1 MDGRLH
7 MQRFRCPGVRRFR
20 RRANRHGLLA
30 ALLAGLVIGASA
42 AVGAAGEMTFLRL
55 TPAQY
60 QRAIHEIFGPS
71 IQVDLG
77 TTVLGV
83 RDRGLLALGA
93 RRSTLSAA
101 EIERYEALAQQI
113 AAQVTDPAR
122 RATLIGCRPPAEHAP
137 DDACAARFVT
147 RAGRFLFRRPL
158 TADETD
164 LYVAVARTAAET
176 LGDYYG
182 GLRAALAG
190 MLVAPEFLFRV
201 EQSETDP
208 ADPDRL
214 RLDAWSRASRLSF
227 FLWDRAPDG
236 LLLDAAESGEL
247 LTQKGLDLQVER
259 LLASPRV
266 EQGLRAFFADML
278 QFDRFA
284 TLSIDSSLFPRFTKN
299 VEDDAREQT
308 LRTVVDH
315 LLTRNR
321 DYRDLFVSRD
331 TFLTPPLAAIYGVP
345 LPRSQELGGAVPWVP
360 YRFPEG
366 DSHVGLLAQV
376 SFLALHSH
384 PGRSSPTLRG
394 QAVQEIFL
402 CQRVPPPPPDVD
414 FSLLQDTY
422 NPDFRTTRDRL
433 REHRENPAC
442 ASCHNLTDP
451 IGLTLEVFDA
461 AGGYRTTENG
471 APIDTSG
478 ELNGRTYAGPP
489 GLAAAL
495 RDESRA
501 TSCFIERAFS
511 YGTARMPTDDERAW
525 LVDVQAELTDSGLQ
539 WRDLMRRIAR
549 KPDFYTVVPSADRP
563 VGSR

>member
-1 MDGRLH
+1 M
-7 MQRFRCPGVRRFR
+7 RRFPR
-20 RRANRHGLLA
+20 LP
-30 ALLAGLVIGASA
+30 ALLAGLIVGASA
-42 AVGAAGEMTFLRL
+42 AASAAEELTFVRV

-71 IQVDLG
+71 IRVDG
-77 TTVLGV
+77 SAGVLGV
-83 RDRGLLALGA
+83 RDRGLLAVGA

-101 EIERYEALAQQI
+101 ELERYEALAQQV

-122 RATLIGCRPPAEHAP
+122 RATLIACRPAADDAP
-137 DDACAARFVT
+137 DDACAARFVA

-158 TADETD
+158 TGGETD

-176 LGDYYG
+176 LDDYYA

-201 EQSETDP
+201 EHSEPDP
-208 ADPDRL
+208 EDPGRL

-227 FLWDRAPDG
+227 FLWDSAPDH

-247 LTQKGLDLQVER
+247 LSRNGLDRQVER
-259 LLASPRV
+259 LLASPRA
-266 EQGLRAFFADML
+266 EHGLRAFFSDML

-308 LRTVVDH
+308 LRTVADH
-315 LLTRNR
+315 LLNRNR
-321 DYRDLFVSRD
+321 DYRDLFVTRD

-366 DSHVGLLAQV
+366 DSHVGLLGQV
-376 SFLALHSH
+376 SFLAMHSH

-394 QAVQEIFL
+394 QAVQQIFL
-402 CQRVPPPPPDVD
+402 CRTVPPPPPDVD

-433 REHRENPAC
+433 AEHRRNPAC

-471 APIDTSG
+471 APIDASG
-478 ELNGRTYAGPP
+478 ALNGRTYKGPP
-489 GLAAAL
+489 GLAEAL
-495 RDESRA
+495 RDEPRA
-501 TSCFIERAFS
+501 ASCFIERAFS
-511 YGTARMPTDDERAW
+511 YGAARPPTDGERAW
-525 LVDVQAELTDSGLQ
+525 LAVVQADLLKRGVK

-549 KPDFYTVVPSADRP
+549 HPDFYTVVPGAS
-563 VGSR
+563 

>member
-1 MDGRLH
+1 M
-7 MQRFRCPGVRRFR
+7 RRFR
-20 RRANRHGLLA
+20 RLA
-30 ALLAGLVIGASA
+30 ALLAGLVIGAPA
-42 AVGAAGEMTFLRL
+42 VVGAAGEMTFLRL

-60 QRAIHEIFGPS
+60 QRAIHEIFGPDV
-71 IQVDLG
+71 QVDDG
-77 TTVLGV
+77 AAVLGV

-101 EIERYEALAQQI
+101 EIERFEALAQRV
-113 AAQVTDPAR
+113 AEQVTDPSR
-122 RATLIGCRPPAEHAP
+122 RATLIGCRPPASDAP
-137 DDACAARFVT
+137 DDACAERFVT

-158 TADETD
+158 TGDETG

-201 EQSETDP
+201 ERSEADP
-208 ADPDRL
+208 ADPRKL

-227 FLWDRAPDG
+227 FLWDSGPDAP
-236 LLLDAAESGEL
+236 LLDAAESGEL
-247 LTQKGLDLQVER
+247 LTRAGLDRQVER
-259 LLASPRV
+259 LLASPRI
-266 EQGLRAFFADML
+266 EQGLRAFFADLL

-308 LRTVVDH
+308 LRTVADH
-315 LLTRNR
+315 LLHRNR
-321 DYRDLFVSRD
+321 DYRDLFVTRD

-394 QAVQEIFL
+394 QAVREIFL

-433 REHRENPAC
+433 AEHRENPAC

-451 IGLTLEVFDA
+451 VGLTLEVFDA
-461 AGGYRTTENG
+461 SGGYRTTENG

-478 ELNGRTYAGPP
+478 ELNGRTYEGPP
-489 GLAAAL
+489 GLGQAL
-495 RDESRA
+495 RDEPRA
-501 TSCFIERAFS
+501 ASCFVERAFS
-511 YGTARMPTDDERAW
+511 YGAARMPTDDERAW
-525 LVDVQAELTDSGLQ
+525 LADVQAELAERGVK
-539 WRDLMRRIAR
+539 WRTLMRRIAR
-549 KPDFYTVVPSADRP
+549 HPDFYTVAPGAE
-563 VGSR
+563 

>member
-1 MDGRLH
+1 M
-7 MQRFRCPGVRRFR
+7 RRFPR
-20 RRANRHGLLA
+20 LP
-30 ALLAGLVIGASA
+30 ALLAGLVVGVSAVSSA
-42 AVGAAGEMTFLRL
+42 AEELTFVRL
-55 TPAQY
+55 TPAQH
-60 QRAIHEIFGPS
+60 QRAIHDVFGPG
-71 IQVDLG
+71 IRVDG
-77 TTVLGV
+77 SAEALGV

-101 EIERYEALAQQI
+101 ELERYEALAQQV
-113 AAQVTDPAR
+113 AAQVTEPAR
-122 RATLIGCRPPAEHAP
+122 RATLIACRPAADDAP
-137 DDACAARFVT
+137 DDVCAARFVA

-158 TADETD
+158 TGGETD
-164 LYVAVARTAAET
+164 LYVAVARTAADT
-176 LGDYYG
+176 LDDYYA

-201 EQSETDP
+201 ERSEPDP
-208 ADPDRL
+208 GDPGRL

-227 FLWDRAPDG
+227 FLWDSAPDH
-236 LLLDAAESGEL
+236 LLLDAAESGGL
-247 LTQKGLDLQVER
+247 LSPEGLDRQVER
-259 LLASPRV
+259 LLASPRA
-266 EQGLRAFFADML
+266 ERGLRAFFSDL
-278 QFDRFA
+278 LELDRFA

-308 LRTVVDH
+308 LRTIADH
-315 LLTRNR
+315 LLNRNR
-321 DYRDLFVSRD
+321 DYRDLFVTRD

-366 DSHVGLLAQV
+366 GSHVGLLGQV

-394 QAVQEIFL
+394 QAVQQIFL
-402 CQRVPPPPPDVD
+402 CRTVPPPPPDVD

-433 REHRENPAC
+433 AEHRRNPAC

-471 APIDTSG
+471 APIDAG
-478 ELNGRTYAGPP
+478 GALNGRTYAGPA
-489 GLAAAL
+489 GLAEAL
-495 RDESRA
+495 RDEPRA
-501 TSCFIERAFS
+501 ASCFIERTFS
-511 YGTARMPTDDERAW
+511 YGAARPPTDGERAW
-525 LVDVQAELTDSGLQ
+525 LADVQAELVERGVK
-539 WRDLMRRIAR
+539 WRDLVRRIAR
-549 KPDFYTVVPSADRP
+549 HPDFYTVVPGAS
-563 VGSR
+563 

>member
-1 MDGRLH
+1 M
-7 MQRFRCPGVRRFR
+7 RRFPR
-20 RRANRHGLLA
+20 LP
-30 ALLAGLVIGASA
+30 ALLAGLIVGASA
-42 AVGAAGEMTFLRL
+42 AASAAEELTFVRV

-71 IQVDLG
+71 IRVDG
-77 TTVLGV
+77 SAGVLGV
-83 RDRGLLALGA
+83 RDRGLLAVGA

-101 EIERYEALAQQI
+101 ELERYEALAQQV

-122 RATLIGCRPPAEHAP
+122 RATLIACRPAADDAP
-137 DDACAARFVT
+137 DDACAARFVA

-158 TADETD
+158 TGGETD

-176 LGDYYG
+176 LDDYYA

-201 EQSETDP
+201 EHSEPDP
-208 ADPDRL
+208 EDPGRL

-227 FLWDRAPDG
+227 FLWDSAPDH

-247 LTQKGLDLQVER
+247 LSRNGLDRQVER
-259 LLASPRV
+259 LLASPRA
-266 EQGLRAFFADML
+266 EHGLRAFFSDML

-284 TLSIDSSLFPRFTKN
+284 TLSIDSGLFPRFTKN

-308 LRTVVDH
+308 LRTVADH
-315 LLTRNR
+315 LLNRNR
-321 DYRDLFVSRD
+321 DYRDLFVTRD

-366 DSHVGLLAQV
+366 DSHVGLLGQV
-376 SFLALHSH
+376 SFLAMHSH

-394 QAVQEIFL
+394 QAVQQIFL
-402 CQRVPPPPPDVD
+402 CRTVPPPPPDVD

-433 REHRENPAC
+433 AEHRRNPAC

-471 APIDTSG
+471 APIDASG
-478 ELNGRTYAGPP
+478 ALNGRTYKGPP
-489 GLAAAL
+489 GLAEAL
-495 RDESRA
+495 RDEPRA
-501 TSCFIERAFS
+501 ASCFIERAFS
-511 YGTARMPTDDERAW
+511 YGAARPPTDGERAW
-525 LVDVQAELTDSGLQ
+525 LAVVQADLLERGVK

-549 KPDFYTVVPSADRP
+549 HPDFYTVVPGAS
-563 VGSR
+563 

>member
-1 MDGRLH
+1 M
-7 MQRFRCPGVRRFR
+7 RRFR
-20 RRANRHGLLA
+20 RLP
-30 ALLAGLVIGASA
+30 ALLAGLLLGASA
-42 AVGAAGEMTFLRL
+42 ASTAAGELTFLRL

-60 QRAIHEIFGPS
+60 QRAVHEIFGPG
-71 IQVDLG
+71 IRVDDG
-77 TTVLGV
+77 TAAPGV

-93 RRSTLSAA
+93 RKSTLSAA
-101 EIERYEALAQQI
+101 ELERFEALAQRI

-122 RATLIGCRPPAEHAP
+122 RATLVECRPAADHAP
-137 DDACAARFVT
+137 DDVCAARFVT

-158 TADETD
+158 TGAETG
-164 LYVAVARTAAET
+164 LYVAVARSAART
-176 LGDYYG
+176 FGDYYG

-201 EQSETDP
+201 EHGEPDP
-208 ADPDRL
+208 AHPGRL

-227 FLWDRAPDG
+227 FLWDSPPDR

-247 LTQKGLDLQVER
+247 LSAEGLDRQVER
-259 LLASPRV
+259 LLASPRA
-266 EQGLRAFFADML
+266 EHGLRAFFSDML

-308 LRTVVDH
+308 LRTVADH
-315 LLTRNR
+315 LLRRNR
-321 DYRDLFVSRD
+321 GYRDLFVSRD

-394 QAVQEIFL
+394 QAVREIFL

-422 NPDFRTTRDRL
+422 NPDFRTTRERL
-433 REHRENPAC
+433 AEHRRNPMC
-442 ASCHNLTDP
+442 ASCHDLTDP

-478 ELNGRTYAGPP
+478 ELNGRTYAGPA

-495 RDESRA
+495 RDEPRA
-501 TSCFIERAFS
+501 ASCFIERAYS
-511 YGTARMPTDDERAW
+511 YGAARPPTDGERDW
-525 LVDVQAELTDSGLQ
+525 LARVQSELAAGGVK

-549 KPDFYTVVPSADRP
+549 HPDFYTAVPGAS
-563 VGSR
+563 

>member
-1 MDGRLH
+1 MDGR
-7 MQRFRCPGVRRFR
+7 MYMRRFR
-20 RRANRHGLLA
+20 RQAALA
-30 ALLAGLVIGASA
+30 ALLVGLILGASA

-71 IQVDLG
+71 IQVDHG

-101 EIERYEALAQQI
+101 EIERFEALAQQI
-113 AAQVTDPAR
+113 AAQVTDPSR
-122 RATLIGCRPPAEHAP
+122 RATLIECRPKADDAP
-137 DDACAARFVT
+137 DDACAARFIT

-158 TADETD
+158 TDDETGR
-164 LYVAVARTAAET
+164 YVAVARIAAQT

-201 EQSETDP
+201 EHSEADP
-208 ADPDRL
+208 ADAGRL

-227 FLWDRAPDG
+227 FLWDSAPDG

-247 LTQKGLDLQVER
+247 LTREGLDRQVER

-266 EQGLRAFFADML
+266 EQGLRAFFSDML

-308 LRTVVDH
+308 LRTIVDH
-315 LLTRNR
+315 LLTRDR

-360 YRFPEG
+360 YRFPED

-402 CQRVPPPPPDVD
+402 CRWVPPPPPDVD

-461 AGGYRTTENG
+461 SGGYRTTENG

-489 GLAAAL
+489 GLGQAL
-495 RDESRA
+495 RDEPRA
-501 TSCFIERAFS
+501 ASCFVERAFS
-511 YGTARMPTDDERAW
+511 YGSARMPTDDERAW
-525 LVDVQAELTDSGLQ
+525 LADVQTELGDDGLQ
-539 WRDLMRRIAR
+539 WRALMRRIAR
-549 KPDFYTVVPSADRP
+549 NPNFYTVVAGAS
-563 VGSR
+563 

>member
-1 MDGRLH
+1 MDGTMH
-7 MQRFRCPGVRRFR
+7 MRWLRRRGVRGSRSR
-20 RRANRHGLLA
+20 VRHCYGLPA
-30 ALLAGLVIGASA
+30 ALLAGLILGASA
-42 AVGAAGEMTFLRL
+42 AVGAAGEMTLLRL

-60 QRAIHEIFGPS
+60 QRAIHEIFGPDV
-71 IQVDLG
+71 QVDHG

-101 EIERYEALAQQI
+101 EIERFEALAQRI
-113 AAQVTDPAR
+113 AAQVTDASR
-122 RATLIGCRPPAEHAP
+122 RATLIGCRPTAEDAP

-158 TADETD
+158 TADETG

-201 EQSETDP
+201 EHGEPDP
-208 ADPDRL
+208 ADAGTL

-227 FLWDRAPDG
+227 FLWDSAPDA

-247 LTQKGLDLQVER
+247 LTQAGLDRQVER

-266 EQGLRAFFADML
+266 EQGLRAFFSDML

-308 LRTVVDH
+308 LRTVADH
-315 LLTRNR
+315 LLNRNG

-360 YRFPEG
+360 YRFPEE

-402 CQRVPPPPPDVD
+402 CRRVPPPPPDVD

-471 APIDTSG
+471 APIDASG
-478 ELNGRTYAGPP
+478 ELNGRAYAGPP
-489 GLAAAL
+489 GLGQAL
-495 RDESRA
+495 RDEPRA
-501 TSCFIERAFS
+501 ASCFVERAFA
-511 YGTARMPTDDERAW
+511 YGAARMPTDDERSW
-525 LVDVQAELTDSGLQ
+525 LADVQAELGDAGLQ
-539 WRDLMRRIAR
+539 WRALMRRIAR
-549 KPDFYTVVPSADRP
+549 NPDFYTVVPGAS
-563 VGSR
+563 

>member
-1 MDGRLH
+1 MDGRMH
-7 MQRFRCPGVRRFR
+7 MRRFR
-20 RRANRHGLLA
+20 RLA
-30 ALLAGLVIGASA
+30 ALLVGLILGASA
-42 AVGAAGEMTFLRL
+42 VVGAAGEMTFLRL

-71 IQVDLG
+71 IRVDDG
-77 TTVLGV
+77 ATVLGV

-101 EIERYEALAQQI
+101 ELERYEALAQQV
-113 AAQVTDPAR
+113 AAQVTAPAR
-122 RATLIGCRPPAEHAP
+122 RATLIQCRPAADDAP

-158 TADETD
+158 TGDETG
-164 LYVAVARTAAET
+164 LYVAVAHPAART

-201 EQSETDP
+201 EHSEPDP
-208 ADPDRL
+208 ADPEML
-214 RLDAWSRASRLSF
+214 RLEAWSRASRLSF
-227 FLWDRAPDG
+227 FLWDSAPDG

-247 LTQKGLDLQVER
+247 LSREGLERQVER

-266 EQGLRAFFADML
+266 EHGLRAFFADML

-308 LRTVVDH
+308 LRTVADH
-315 LLTRNR
+315 LLNRNR

-345 LPRSQELGGAVPWVP
+345 LVRSQELGGAVPWVP
-360 YRFPEG
+360 YRFPEA

-394 QAVQEIFL
+394 QAVREIFL

-433 REHRENPAC
+433 AEHRENPAC

-478 ELNGRTYAGPP
+478 ELNGRTYDGPAGL
-489 GLAAAL
+489 GEAL
-495 RDESRA
+495 RDEPRA
-501 TSCFIERAFS
+501 TSCFVERAFS
-511 YGTARMPTDDERAW
+511 YGAARTPTDDERVW
-525 LVDVQAELTDSGLQ
+525 LAGVQSELADGGVK
-539 WRDLMRRIAR
+539 WRALMRRIAQN
-549 KPDFYTVVPSADRP
+549 PDFYTVVPGRS
-563 VGSR
+563 

>member
-1 MDGRLH
+1 MRW
-7 MQRFRCPGVRRFR
+7 FR
-20 RRANRHGLLA
+20 RLP
-30 ALLAGLVIGASA
+30 ALVAGLILGASA
-42 AVGAAGEMTFLRL
+42 ASSAAGEMTLLRL

-60 QRAIHEIFGPS
+60 QRAIHEIFGPG
-71 IQVDLG
+71 IQVDG
-77 TTVLGV
+77 SAAVLGV

-93 RRSTLSAA
+93 RRNTLSAA
-101 EIERYEALAQQI
+101 ELERYEALAQRV

-122 RATLIGCRPPAEHAP
+122 RATLIACRPKEEDTP
-137 DDACAARFVT
+137 DDACAGRFVA

-158 TADETD
+158 TGDETD

-201 EQSETDP
+201 EHSEP
-208 ADPDRL
+208 DPDDPGKL
-214 RLDAWSRASRLSF
+214 RLDAWSRASRLGF
-227 FLWDRAPDG
+227 FLWDSAPDG

-247 LTQKGLDLQVER
+247 LTSEGLIRQVER

-266 EQGLRAFFADML
+266 EQGLRAFFSDML

-308 LRTVVDH
+308 LRTVADH
-315 LLTRNR
+315 LLHRNR

-331 TFLTPPLAAIYGVP
+331 TFLTPPLAAIYGAP
-345 LPRSQELGGAVPWVP
+345 LPRSQELGGAVPWTP

-394 QAVQEIFL
+394 QAVREIFL

-433 REHRENPAC
+433 AEHRENPAC

-478 ELNGRTYAGPP
+478 ELDGRSYAGPP
-489 GLAAAL
+489 GLAEAL
-495 RDESRA
+495 RDEPRA
-501 TSCFIERAFS
+501 ASCFIERAFS
-511 YGTARMPTDDERAW
+511 YGAARTPTDDEREW
-525 LVDVQAELTDSGLQ
+525 LADVQAELADSGVK
-539 WRDLMRRIAR
+539 WRALMRRIAQH
-549 KPDFYTVVPSADRP
+549 PDFYTVVPGAS
-563 VGSR
+563 

>member
-1 MDGRLH
+1 MNGKRQMLG
-7 MQRFRCPGVRRFR
+7 F
-20 RRANRHGLLA
+20 LA
-30 ALLAGLVIGASA
+30 ALLAGPVLGGSA
-42 AVGAAGEMTFLRL
+42 ALSAAEEMTFLRL

-71 IQVDLG
+71 IQVDDG
-77 TTVLGV
+77 AMVLGV
-83 RDRGLLALGA
+83 RDDGLLALGA

-101 EIERYEALAQQI
+101 ELERYEGLAQQI
-113 AAQVTDPAR
+113 AEQVTDPGR
-122 RATLIGCRPPAEHAP
+122 RSTLIQCRPEADDAP
-137 DDACAARFVT
+137 DDACAGQFVT
-147 RAGRFLFRRPL
+147 RAGRFLFRRPV
-158 TADETD
+158 TASETD
-164 LYVAVARTAAET
+164 RYVAVAHTAAET
-176 LGDYYG
+176 LGDYYS

-201 EQSETDP
+201 EQSEP
-208 ADPDRL
+208 DPDGSGEL
-214 RLDAWSRASRLSF
+214 RLDVWSRASRLSF
-227 FLWDRAPDG
+227 FLWDSPPDG
-236 LLLDAAESGEL
+236 PLLDAAESGAL
-247 LTQKGLDLQVER
+247 LAREGLDSQIER
-259 LLASPRV
+259 MLTSPRV
-266 EQGLRAFFADML
+266 EQGLRAFFSDML

-284 TLSIDSSLFPRFTKN
+284 TLSIDSTLYPRFTKN

-308 LRTVVDH
+308 LRTIADH
-315 LLTRNR
+315 LLHRNR
-321 DYRDLFVSRD
+321 DYRDLFVTRD

-366 DSHVGLLAQV
+366 DSHVGLLSQV

-394 QAVQEIFL
+394 QAVREIFL

-433 REHRENPAC
+433 VEHRRNPMC

-471 APIDTSG
+471 ALIDASG
-478 ELNGRTYAGPP
+478 ELNGRTYTGPP
-489 GLAAAL
+489 GLAEAL
-495 RDESRA
+495 RDEPRA
-501 TSCFIERAFS
+501 TSCFLERAFS
-511 YGTARMPTDDERAW
+511 YGTARMPTDGERAW
-525 LVDVQAELTDSGLQ
+525 LAELQTDFAESGVK
-539 WRDLMRRIAR
+539 WRALMRSIAQH
-549 KPDFYTVVPSADRP
+549 PDFYTVAPE
-563 VGSR
+563 

>member
-1 MDGRLH
+1 MH
-7 MQRFRCPGVRRFR
+7 MRRFP
-20 RRANRHGLLA
+20 RAP
-30 ALLAGLVIGASA
+30 ALLAVLILGASA
-42 AVGAAGEMTFLRL
+42 AGAAGEMTILRL

-60 QRAIHEIFGPS
+60 QRAIHEIFGPG
-71 IQVDLG
+71 IEVDHG
-77 TTVLGV
+77 AAVLGV

-101 EIERYEALAQQI
+101 EIERYEALAQRI

-122 RATLIGCRPPAEHAP
+122 RATLIECRPETEHAP
-137 DDACAARFVT
+137 DDACAARFVA

-158 TADETD
+158 TGVESD
-164 LYVAVARTAAET
+164 LYVAVARDAAET

-201 EQSETDP
+201 ERSEPDP
-208 ADPDRL
+208 ADPGRW

-227 FLWDRAPDG
+227 FLWDSAPDG
-236 LLLDAAESGEL
+236 LLLDAAASGEL
-247 LTQKGLDLQVER
+247 LSPAGLDRQVER
-259 LLASPRV
+259 LLASPRAG
-266 EQGLRAFFADML
+266 QGLRAFFADLL

-315 LLTRNR
+315 LLHRNR

-345 LPRSQELGGAVPWVP
+345 LPRAQELGGAVPWVR
-360 YRFPEG
+360 YRYPEG
-366 DSHVGLLAQV
+366 DSHVGLLGQV

-402 CQRVPPPPPDVD
+402 CRRVPPPPPDVD

-433 REHRENPAC
+433 AEHRRNPMC

-461 AGGYRTTENG
+461 SGGYRTTENG
-471 APIDTSG
+471 APIDASG
-478 ELNGRTYAGPP
+478 ELNGRTYAGPA

-495 RDESRA
+495 REEPRVA
-501 TSCFIERAFS
+501 SCFIERAFA
-511 YGTARMPTDDERAW
+511 YGTARTPTDDERAW
-525 LVDVQAELTDSGLQ
+525 LADVQAELADRGLT
-539 WRDLMRRIAR
+539 WRALMRRIAGH
-549 KPDFYTVVPSADRP
+549 PDFYAVRP
-563 VGSR
+563 GA

>member
-1 MDGRLH
+1 MRRIARL
-7 MQRFRCPGVRRFR
+7 PV
-20 RRANRHGLLA
+20 
-30 ALLAGLVIGASA
+30 LLAGLVLGAPA
-42 AVGAAGEMTFLRL
+42 APGAAGEITFVRL

-60 QRAIHEIFGPS
+60 QRAIHDVFGPS
-71 IQVDLG
+71 IRVDDSAS
-77 TTVLGV
+77 VLGV

-93 RRSTLSAA
+93 RRATLTAA
-101 EIERYEALAQQI
+101 EVERYEALAQQI
-113 AAQVTDPAR
+113 AAQVTAPAR
-122 RATLIGCRPPAEHAP
+122 RATLIACRPAAEDAP
-137 DDACAARFVT
+137 DDACAARFVA

-158 TADETD
+158 TGAETD
-164 LYVAVARTAAET
+164 LYAAMARTGAEA
-176 LGDYYG
+176 LGDYYA

-201 EQSETDP
+201 EHGEPDADDP
-208 ADPDRL
+208 GRL

-227 FLWDRAPDG
+227 FLWDSAPDH
-236 LLLDAAESGEL
+236 LLLDAAESGAL
-247 LTQKGLDLQVER
+247 LSPEGLDRQVER
-259 LLASPRV
+259 LLGSPRA
-266 EQGLRAFFADML
+266 EQGVRAFFSDLL
-278 QFDRFA
+278 QLDRFA

-315 LLTRNR
+315 LLNRDR
-321 DYRDLFVSRD
+321 DYRDLFVTRD

-366 DSHVGLLAQV
+366 DDHVGLLGQV

-394 QAVQEIFL
+394 QAVQQIFL
-402 CQRVPPPPPDVD
+402 CRTVPPPPPDVD

-422 NPDFRTTRDRL
+422 NPDYRTTRDRL
-433 REHRENPAC
+433 AEHRRNPAC

-461 AGGYRTTENG
+461 AGGHRTMENG
-471 APIDTSG
+471 APIDASG
-478 ELNGRTYAGPP
+478 VLNGRTYAGPA

-495 RDESRA
+495 RDEPRA
-501 TSCFIERAFS
+501 ASCFIERAYA
-511 YGTARMPTDDERAW
+511 YGAARPPTDGERAW
-525 LVDVQAELTDSGLQ
+525 LADVEAELVDRGVK

-549 KPDFYTVVPSADRP
+549 HPDFYTVVTGAS
-563 VGSR
+563 

>member
-1 MDGRLH
+1 M
-7 MQRFRCPGVRRFR
+7 RRFR
-20 RRANRHGLLA
+20 RLA
-30 ALLAGLVIGASA
+30 ALLAGLILGASA

-71 IQVDLG
+71 IQVDDG
-77 TTVLGV
+77 ATVLGV

-101 EIERYEALAQQI
+101 EIERFEALAQQV
-113 AAQVTDPAR
+113 AAQVTDPSR
-122 RATLIGCRPPAEHAP
+122 RATLIACRPQVEDAP
-137 DDACAARFVT
+137 DDVCAERFVT

-158 TADETD
+158 TGDETD

-176 LGDYYG
+176 LGDYYS

-201 EQSETDP
+201 EHSELEPGDP
-208 ADPDRL
+208 GRL

-227 FLWDRAPDG
+227 FLWDSAPDG
-236 LLLDAAESGEL
+236 LLLDAASSGEL
-247 LTQKGLDLQVER
+247 LTQQGLDRQVER

-266 EQGLRAFFADML
+266 EHGLRAFFSDML

-308 LRTVVDH
+308 LRTVADH
-315 LLTRNR
+315 LLNRNR

-345 LPRSQELGGAVPWVP
+345 LVRSQELGGAVPWVP

-394 QAVQEIFL
+394 QAVREIFL

-433 REHRENPAC
+433 AEHRVNPAC

-461 AGGYRTTENG
+461 AGGYRTSENG

-489 GLAAAL
+489 GLAEAL
-495 RDESRA
+495 RDEPRV
-501 TSCFIERAFS
+501 TSCFVERAFS
-511 YGTARMPTDDERAW
+511 YGAARTPTADERRW
-525 LVDVQAELTDSGLQ
+525 LEDAQAELSESGVK
-539 WRDLMRRIAR
+539 WRSLMRRIAR
-549 KPDFYTVVPSADRP
+549 HPDFYTVVPGAE
-563 VGSR
+563 

>member
-1 MDGRLH
+1 MYGRMH
-7 MQRFRCPGVRRFR
+7 MQRFRCPGRRSR
-20 RRANRHGLLA
+20 GQATLHHGLLA
-30 ALLAGLVIGASA
+30 VLLAGLVIGASA

-55 TPAQY
+55 TPTQY

-101 EIERYEALAQQI
+101 EIERYEALAQRI

-122 RATLIGCRPPAEHAP
+122 RATLIGCRPKAGDGP
-137 DDACAARFVT
+137 DDACAARFVS

-158 TADETD
+158 TGDETD

-201 EQSETDP
+201 EHSEADP
-208 ADPDRL
+208 ADSGKL

-227 FLWDRAPDG
+227 FLWDGAPDA

-247 LTQKGLDLQVER
+247 LTQEGLDRQVER

-266 EQGLRAFFADML
+266 EQGLRAFFSDML

-284 TLSIDSSLFPRFTKN
+284 TLTIDSSLFPRFTKN

-315 LLTRNR
+315 LLHRDR
-321 DYRDLFVSRD
+321 DYRDLFFSRD

-402 CQRVPPPPPDVD
+402 CRRVPPPPPDVD

-471 APIDTSG
+471 APIDASG
-478 ELNGRTYAGPP
+478 ELNGRTYEGPP
-489 GLAAAL
+489 GLGQAL
-495 RDESRA
+495 RDEPRA
-501 TSCFIERAFS
+501 ASCFVERVFS
-511 YGTARMPTDDERAW
+511 YGAARMPTDDERDW
-525 LVDVQAELTDSGLQ
+525 LADVRAELADGGLK
-539 WRDLMRRIAR
+539 WRALMRRIAR
-549 KPDFYTVVPSADRP
+549 SPDFYTVVAGAS
-563 VGSR
+563 

>member
-7 MQRFRCPGVRRFR
+7 MRRFWR
-20 RRANRHGLLA
+20 LP
-30 ALLAGLVIGASA
+30 ALLAGLILGASA
-42 AVGAAGEMTFLRL
+42 WSSTAGETTFLRL

-60 QRAIHEIFGPS
+60 QRAVHEIFGS
-71 IQVDLG
+71 GIRVDDG
-77 TTVLGV
+77 GVARGV
-83 RDRGLLALGA
+83 RDDGLLALGA

-122 RATLIGCRPPAEHAP
+122 RATLMRCRPAAEDAP
-137 DDACAARFVT
+137 DDDCAARFVG

-158 TADETD
+158 TEEEIG
-164 LYVAVARTAAET
+164 LYVAMARTAAET

-190 MLVAPEFLFRV
+190 MLVSPEFLFRV
-201 EQSETDP
+201 ERSE
-208 ADPDRL
+208 PDSAEPGTL

-227 FLWDRAPDG
+227 FLWDSAPDG
-236 LLLDAAESGEL
+236 PLLDAAASGEL
-247 LTQKGLDLQVER
+247 LSREGLNRQVER

-266 EQGLRAFFADML
+266 EHGLRAFFSDLL

-308 LRTVVDH
+308 LRTVADH
-315 LLTRNR
+315 LLNRNR

-345 LPRSQELGGAVPWVP
+345 LPRSQELGGAVPWVRH
-360 YRFPEG
+360 RFPEG
-366 DSHVGLLAQV
+366 DSRAGLLAQV

-394 QAVQEIFL
+394 QAVREIFL
-402 CQRVPPPPPDVD
+402 CQTVPPPPPDVD

-433 REHRENPAC
+433 AEHRRNPMC

-471 APIDTSG
+471 APIDTTG
-478 ELNGRTYAGPP
+478 ALNGRSYAGPP
-489 GLAAAL
+489 GLAEAL
-495 RDESRA
+495 RDEPGA
-501 TSCFIERAFS
+501 ASCFIERAFS
-511 YGTARMPTDDERAW
+511 YGAARVPTDDERGW
-525 LVDVQAELTDSGLQ
+525 LAGVQSELADGGLK
-539 WRDLMRRIAR
+539 WRALMRRVAR
-549 KPDFYTVVPSADRP
+549 NPDFYTVVASE
-563 VGSR
+563 S

>member
-1 MDGRLH
+1 M
-7 MQRFRCPGVRRFR
+7 RRFWF
-20 RRANRHGLLA
+20 LP
-30 ALLAGLVIGASA
+30 ALVAGVILCASA
-42 AVGAAGEMTFLRL
+42 ALSAAGEMTFLRL

-60 QRAIHEIFGPS
+60 QRAIHEIFGPD
-71 IQVDLG
+71 IRVDDG
-77 TTVLGV
+77 ATVLGV

-101 EIERYEALAQQI
+101 EIERFEALAQHV
-113 AAQVTDPAR
+113 ASQVTDPAR
-122 RATLIGCRPPAEHAP
+122 RATLFQCRPGADDAP
-137 DDACAARFVT
+137 DDACAGRFVA

-158 TADETD
+158 TGDETD
-164 LYVAVARTAAET
+164 LYVAVARSAAKT

-201 EQSETDP
+201 ELSELDP
-208 ADPDRL
+208 ADSEKL

-227 FLWDRAPDG
+227 FLWDSAPDG
-236 LLLDAAESGEL
+236 PLLDAAESGEL
-247 LTQKGLDLQVER
+247 LTQEGLDRHAER
-259 LLASPRV
+259 LLASPRA
-266 EQGLRAFFADML
+266 ERGLRAFFSDML

-308 LRTVVDH
+308 LRTVAEH
-315 LLTRNR
+315 LLNRNR

-345 LPRSQELGGAVPWVP
+345 LARSQELGGAVPWVP

-394 QAVQEIFL
+394 QAVREIFL

-433 REHRENPAC
+433 AEHRENPAC

-461 AGGYRTTENG
+461 SGGYRTTENG

-478 ELNGRTYAGPP
+478 ELNGRIYAGPP
-489 GLAAAL
+489 GLGQAL
-495 RDESRA
+495 RDEPRA
-501 TSCFIERAFS
+501 TSCFLERAFA
-511 YGTARMPTDDERAW
+511 YGAARMPTEDERAW
-525 LVDVQAELTDSGLQ
+525 LADVEAELADNGVK
-539 WRDLMRRIAR
+539 WRALMRRIAR
-549 KPDFYTVVPSADRP
+549 NPDFYTGVAGAS
-563 VGSR
+563 

>member
-7 MQRFRCPGVRRFR
+7 MRRFWR
-20 RRANRHGLLA
+20 LP
-30 ALLAGLVIGASA
+30 ALLAGLILGAAA

-71 IQVDLG
+71 VQVDDSA
-77 TTVLGV
+77 TVLGV

-101 EIERYEALAQQI
+101 ELERYEALAQQV
-113 AAQVTDPAR
+113 AAQVTASAR
-122 RATLIGCRPPAEHAP
+122 RATLIQCRPAANDAP
-137 DDACAARFVT
+137 HDACAARFVA

-158 TADETD
+158 TGDETD
-164 LYVAVARTAAET
+164 LYVAVAHTAAQT

-201 EQSETDP
+201 EHSEPDP
-208 ADPDRL
+208 ADPGML
-214 RLDAWSRASRLSF
+214 RLDAWSQASRLSF
-227 FLWDRAPDG
+227 FLWDSAPDG
-236 LLLDAAESGEL
+236 LLLDVAESGEL
-247 LTQKGLDLQVER
+247 LSREGLDRQVER

-266 EQGLRAFFADML
+266 EHGLRAFFSDML

-315 LLTRNR
+315 LLNRNR

-345 LPRSQELGGAVPWVP
+345 LVRSQELGGAVPWVP

-394 QAVQEIFL
+394 QAVREIFL

-433 REHRENPAC
+433 AEHRRNPAC

-478 ELNGRTYAGPP
+478 ELNGRTYGGPA
-489 GLAAAL
+489 GLAQAL
-495 RDESRA
+495 RDEPRA
-501 TSCFIERAFS
+501 ASCFIERAFS
-511 YGTARMPTDDERAW
+511 YGAARTPTDDERAW
-525 LVDVQAELTDSGLQ
+525 LAGVQSELADSGVK
-539 WRDLMRRIAR
+539 WRALMRRIAQN
-549 KPDFYTVVPSADRP
+549 PDFYTVVPGRS
-563 VGSR
+563 

>member
-1 MDGRLH
+1 M
-7 MQRFRCPGVRRFR
+7 RRFSR
-20 RRANRHGLLA
+20 LPV
-30 ALLAGLVIGASA
+30 LLAGLMLGAPA
-42 AVGAAGEMTFLRL
+42 AASAAGEMTFVRL

-60 QRAIHEIFGPS
+60 QRAVHDIFGPS
-71 IQVDLG
+71 IQVDESAA
-77 TTVLGV
+77 VLGV

-101 EIERYEALAQQI
+101 ELERYEALAQQI

-122 RATLIGCRPPAEHAP
+122 RATLIACRPQEDDAP
-137 DDACAARFVT
+137 DDACAARFIT

-158 TADETD
+158 AGDETD

-201 EQSETDP
+201 EHSEPEPRDS
-208 ADPDRL
+208 ARL
-214 RLDAWSRASRLSF
+214 RLDAWSQASRLSF
-227 FLWDRAPDG
+227 FLWDSAPDG

-247 LTQKGLDLQVER
+247 LSPEGLDRQVER

-266 EQGLRAFFADML
+266 EHGLRAFFSDML

-308 LRTVVDH
+308 LRTVADH
-315 LLTRNR
+315 LLNRNR

-345 LPRSQELGGAVPWVP
+345 LVRSQELGGAVPWVP

-394 QAVQEIFL
+394 QAVREIFL

-433 REHRENPAC
+433 AEHRENPAC

-489 GLAAAL
+489 GLAEAL
-495 RDESRA
+495 RDEPRA
-501 TSCFIERAFS
+501 TSCFVERAFS
-511 YGTARMPTDDERAW
+511 YGAARTPTAGEREW
-525 LVDVQAELTDSGLQ
+525 LEDVQAELSESGVK
-539 WRDLMRRIAR
+539 WRPLMGRIAR
-549 KPDFYTVVPSADRP
+549 HPDFYTVAPGQS
-563 VGSR
+563 

>member
-1 MDGRLH
+1 M
-7 MQRFRCPGVRRFR
+7 RRFPR
-20 RRANRHGLLA
+20 LP
-30 ALLAGLVIGASA
+30 ALLAGLIVGASA
-42 AVGAAGEMTFLRL
+42 AASAAEELTFVRV

-71 IQVDLG
+71 IRVDG
-77 TTVLGV
+77 SAGVLGV
-83 RDRGLLALGA
+83 RDRGLLAVGA

-101 EIERYEALAQQI
+101 ELERYEALAQQV

-122 RATLIGCRPPAEHAP
+122 RATLIACRPAADDAP
-137 DDACAARFVT
+137 DDACAARFVA

-158 TADETD
+158 TGGETD

-176 LGDYYG
+176 LDDYYA

-201 EQSETDP
+201 EHSEPDP
-208 ADPDRL
+208 EDPGRL

-227 FLWDRAPDG
+227 FLWDSAPDH

-247 LTQKGLDLQVER
+247 LSRNGLDRQVER
-259 LLASPRV
+259 LLASPRA
-266 EQGLRAFFADML
+266 EHGLRAFFSDML

-308 LRTVVDH
+308 LRTVADH
-315 LLTRNR
+315 LLNRNR
-321 DYRDLFVSRD
+321 DYRDLFVTRD

-366 DSHVGLLAQV
+366 DSHVGLLGQV
-376 SFLALHSH
+376 SFLAMHSH

-394 QAVQEIFL
+394 QAVQQIFL
-402 CQRVPPPPPDVD
+402 CRTVPPPPPDVD

-433 REHRENPAC
+433 AEHRRNPAC

-471 APIDTSG
+471 APIDASG
-478 ELNGRTYAGPP
+478 ALNGRTYKGPP
-489 GLAAAL
+489 GLAEAL
-495 RDESRA
+495 RDEPRA
-501 TSCFIERAFS
+501 ASCFIERAFS
-511 YGTARMPTDDERAW
+511 YGAARPPTDGERAW
-525 LVDVQAELTDSGLQ
+525 LAVVQADLLERGVK

-549 KPDFYTVVPSADRP
+549 HPDFYTVVPGAS
-563 VGSR
+563 

>member
-1 MDGRLH
+1 M
-7 MQRFRCPGVRRFR
+7 RRFS
-20 RRANRHGLLA
+20 LP
-30 ALLAGLVIGASA
+30 ALLAGLILGVSAGWSA
-42 AVGAAGEMTFLRL
+42 AEELTFVRL

-60 QRAIHEIFGPS
+60 QRAIHDIFGPG
-71 IQVDLG
+71 IRVDDSS
-77 TTVLGV
+77 TVQGV
-83 RDRGLLALGA
+83 RDRGLLAVGA

-101 EIERYEALAQQI
+101 ELERYEALAQQV
-113 AAQVTDPAR
+113 AVQVTDPAR
-122 RATLIGCRPPAEHAP
+122 RATLIACRPAAEDAP
-137 DDACAARFVT
+137 DDACAARFVG

-158 TADETD
+158 TGGETG
-164 LYVAVARTAAET
+164 LYVAVARTAADT
-176 LGDYYG
+176 LGDYYA

-201 EQSETDP
+201 EHSESDP
-208 ADPDRL
+208 EDPGRL
-214 RLDAWSRASRLSF
+214 SLDSWSRASRLSF
-227 FLWDRAPDG
+227 FLWDSAPDH

-247 LTQKGLDLQVER
+247 LSREGLDRHVER
-259 LLASPRV
+259 LLASPRA
-266 EQGLRAFFADML
+266 EHGLRAFFSDML
-278 QFDRFA
+278 ELDRFA

-308 LRTVVDH
+308 LRTIADH
-315 LLTRNR
+315 LLNRNR
-321 DYRDLFVSRD
+321 DYRDLFVTRD

-366 DSHVGLLAQV
+366 DSHVGLLGQV

-394 QAVQEIFL
+394 QAVQQIFL
-402 CQRVPPPPPDVD
+402 CRTVPPPPPDVD

-433 REHRENPAC
+433 AEHRRNPAC

-471 APIDTSG
+471 APIDASG
-478 ELNGRTYAGPP
+478 ELDGRAYAGPA
-489 GLAAAL
+489 GLAEAL
-495 RDESRA
+495 RDEPRA
-501 TSCFIERAFS
+501 ASCFIERAFS
-511 YGTARMPTDDERAW
+511 YGAARTPTDGERAW
-525 LVDVQAELTDSGLQ
+525 LADVETELVEGGVK
-539 WRDLMRRIAR
+539 WRDLMRRIAQH
-549 KPDFYTVVPSADRP
+549 PDFYTVVPGAS
-563 VGSR
+563 

>member
-1 MDGRLH
+1 MYGRMH
-7 MQRFRCPGVRRFR
+7 MQRFRRPGVRRSHR
-20 RRANRHGLLA
+20 GQATLHHGLLA
-30 ALLAGLVIGASA
+30 ILLAGLVIGASA

-101 EIERYEALAQQI
+101 EIERYEALAQRI

-122 RATLIGCRPPAEHAP
+122 RATLIGCRPKADDGP

-158 TADETD
+158 TGDETD
-164 LYVAVARTAAET
+164 LYVAVARTAAKDPRR
-176 LGDYYG
+176 LLRRPARGARRDAG
-182 GLRAALAG
+182 GAGVPVPRGAQRGRSRRFRQAAAG
-190 MLVAPEFLFRV
+190 RLVARV
-201 EQSETDP
+201 P
-208 ADPDRL
+208 AQL
-214 RLDAWSRASRLSF
+214 L
-227 FLWDRAPDG
+227 LWDSAPDA

-247 LTQKGLDLQVER
+247 LTQEGLDRQVER

-266 EQGLRAFFADML
+266 EQGLRAFFSDML

-308 LRTVVDH
+308 LRTVADH
-315 LLTRNR
+315 LLHRDR
-321 DYRDLFVSRD
+321 DYRELFVSRD

-402 CQRVPPPPPDVD
+402 CRRVPPPPPDVD

-461 AGGYRTTENG
+461 SGGYRTTENG

-478 ELNGRTYAGPP
+478 ELNGRTYEGPP
-489 GLAAAL
+489 GLGQAL
-495 RDESRA
+495 RDEPRA
-501 TSCFIERAFS
+501 ASCFVERVFS
-511 YGTARMPTDDERAW
+511 YGAARMPTDDERDW
-525 LVDVQAELTDSGLQ
+525 LADVQAELADGGLEV
-539 WRDLMRRIAR
+539 AC
-549 KPDFYTVVPSADRP
+549 A
-563 VGSR
+563 

>member
-1 MDGRLH
+1 MDGGMH
-7 MQRFRCPGVRRFR
+7 MLATRAPRRSR
-20 RRANRHGLLA
+20 SHAGYRHGLLA
-30 ALLAGLVIGASA
+30 ALLAGLILGASA
-42 AVGAAGEMTFLRL
+42 VVGAAGEMTLLRL

-60 QRAIHEIFGPS
+60 QRAIHEIFGPG
-71 IQVDLG
+71 IRVDTG

-101 EIERYEALAQQI
+101 EIERFEALAQQI

-122 RATLIGCRPPAEHAP
+122 RATLIECRPETDHAP
-137 DDACAARFVT
+137 DDACAERFVT
-147 RAGRFLFRRPL
+147 RAGRFLFRRPV
-158 TADETD
+158 TADETAV
-164 LYVAVARTAAET
+164 YVAVARTAAET
-176 LGDYYG
+176 VGDYYG

-201 EQSETDP
+201 ERSEPDP
-208 ADPDRL
+208 GDPDKL

-227 FLWDRAPDG
+227 LLWDSAPDG
-236 LLLDAAESGEL
+236 PLLDAAESGEL
-247 LTQKGLDLQVER
+247 LTQAGLDRQVER

-266 EQGLRAFFADML
+266 EQGLRAFFSDML
-278 QFDRFA
+278 QFERFA

-308 LRTVVDH
+308 LRTVVEH
-315 LLTRNR
+315 LLNRDR

-402 CQRVPPPPPDVD
+402 CRRVPPPPPDVD

-471 APIDTSG
+471 APIDASG
-478 ELNGRTYAGPP
+478 ELNGMTYEGPP
-489 GLAAAL
+489 GLAEAL
-495 RDESRA
+495 RAEPRA
-501 TSCFIERAFS
+501 TSCFVERAFS
-511 YGTARMPTDDERAW
+511 YGAARMPTDDERAW
-525 LVDVQAELTDSGLQ
+525 LADVQAELADNGLK
-539 WRDLMRRIAR
+539 WRALMRRIAGS
-549 KPDFYTVVPSADRP
+549 PGFYTVVPGAS
-563 VGSR
+563 